1 MNNTRRTFLVQNTLY
16 GGGITH
22 MRLLEYEAKN
32 LLSACGVPIPR
43 SKVFAAN
50 ELQAIA
56 APIVLKSQV
65 PIGGRGKLGGVQIV
79 RRQSAIE
86 SAARKMFNLKI
97 KGIFCRQNL
106 TSRRNPR

>member
-1 MNNTRRTFLVQNTLY
+1 
-16 GGGITH
+16 

-43 SKVFAAN
+43 GKVFAIN

-65 PIGGRGKLGGVQIV
+65 PIGGRGKLGGVQIA
-79 RRQSAIE
+79 RRQSDVE
-86 SAARKMFNLKI
+86 SVARKMFNLKSC
-97 KGIFCRQNL
+97 K
-106 TSRRNPR
+106 